1 MDFPYNIILG
11 IQNQKADRSQRVT
24 YKSASQAATKPVT
37 LSEAKLH
44 LKMDDI
50 SADDDLINALIAS
63 ATEHAQNYTN
73 RVFINTEIVQVY
85 DAFPTSGE
93 VLRLAVSPL
102 VSVGSVVYLDANGDS
117 QTWDDANYVVDIY
130 TEPSLIVEKNGS
142 TYPDTIDQR
151 NAVTVTYTSGF
162 GTTAAD
168 VPQPIKQAILLL
180 IGHFYNHREDT
191 VSEKRTAAERL
202 LNFYRVSRN

>member
-1 MDFPYNIILG
+1 
-11 IQNQKADRSQRVT
+11 
-24 YKSASQAATKPVT
+24 
-37 LSEAKLH
+37 
-44 LKMDDI
+44 
-50 SADDDLINALIAS
+50 
-63 ATEHAQNYTN
+63 
-73 RVFINTEIVQVY
+73 
-85 DAFPTSGE
+85 
-93 VLRLAVSPL
+93 
-102 VSVGSVVYLDANGDS
+102 VGSVVYLDANGDS

>member
-1 MDFPYNIILG
+1 
-11 IQNQKADRSQRVT
+11 
-24 YKSASQAATKPVT
+24 
-37 LSEAKLH
+37 LH
-44 LKMDDI
+44 
-50 SADDDLINALIAS
+50 A